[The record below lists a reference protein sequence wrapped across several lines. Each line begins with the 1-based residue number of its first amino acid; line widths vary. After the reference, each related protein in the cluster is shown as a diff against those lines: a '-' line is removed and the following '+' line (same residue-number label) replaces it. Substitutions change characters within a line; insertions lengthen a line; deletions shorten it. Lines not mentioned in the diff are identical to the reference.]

1 MNNIS
6 IIIPI
11 LNESDTI
18 RNLMSH
24 LLKNS
29 SQELI
34 SEIIIVDGG
43 STDGSQEI
51 VQQFVSSSAAER
63 SQKGVEF
70 LKPLIIFLNSE
81 KGRAKQMN
89 TGAKTAQANTLYFLH
104 ADSFPPKNF
113 DRLIINKIEKGHKAG
128 CFKMK
133 FNSSHWWLK
142 LAGWFTQLPWRICRG
157 GDQSLFITKSLFNE
171 IGGFDENFT
180 ICEDT
185 DFIAKLY
192 KYKQFVVIKKWLT
205 TSARRYETAGVWRL
219 QYHFWVIHLKKR
231 FGVSEKDL
239 HHYYLK
245 HVFVKK

>member
-11 LNESDTI
+11 LNESETI
-18 RNLMSH
+18 ENLISH

-63 SQKGVEF
+63 SQKGVEC

-89 TGAKTAQANTLYFLH
+89 TGAKTTQATILYFLH

-113 DRLIINKIEKGHKAG
+113 DRLIVNEIEKGHKAG

-205 TSARRYETAGVWRL
+205 TSARRYETIGVWRL

-239 HHYYLK
+239 HHYFMK

>member
-18 RNLMSH
+18 KNLINH

-43 STDGSQEI
+43 STDGSQKI
-51 VQQFVSSSAAER
+51 VQQYVSSKAVER
-63 SQKGVEF
+63 SEKG
-70 LKPLIIFLNSE
+70 LNRPSPRIIFLNSE

-89 TGAKTAQANTLYFLH
+89 TGANTAQDGILYFLH
-104 ADSFPPKNF
+104 ADSFPPINF
-113 DRLIINKIEKGHKAG
+113 DTLIVNEIEKGHKAG

-192 KYKQFVVIKKWLT
+192 KHKQFVVINKWLT
-205 TSARRYETAGVWRL
+205 TSARRYQTNGVWRL
-219 QYHFWVIHLKKR
+219 QYHFWVIYLKKR
-231 FGVSEKDL
+231 FGSTEKDL
-239 HHYYLK
+239 HQYYLK